1 MPRRKNYT
9 SKEVEESLL
18 EIDCFKNVRVDLNEI
33 KEIFDCYARILAEDG
48 TIKDIFNDISTLEY
62 EDCHNR
68 FI

>member
-18 EIDCFKNVRVDLNEI
+18 EIDCFKNVRVDLNES

-48 TIKDIFNDISTLEY
+48 TIKDIFNNISTLEY